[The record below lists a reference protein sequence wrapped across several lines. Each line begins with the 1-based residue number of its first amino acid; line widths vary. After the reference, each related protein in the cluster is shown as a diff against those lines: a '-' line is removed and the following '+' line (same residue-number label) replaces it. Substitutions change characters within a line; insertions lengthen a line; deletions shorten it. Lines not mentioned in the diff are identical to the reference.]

1 MSKETISRER
11 LEAPPGTIYAETILE
26 PSHLFMLEHYF
37 SPLAS
42 TNKAWTVMLV
52 ETGIVDEDRG
62 AALIDAILDLEAAG
76 PEAIGDFVPRY
87 EYFYSHVEWFLTERI
102 GEEIAGEIN
111 IARTRPEPLTRL
123 LLRSRLLDLCD
134 ALDGFCGN
142 LLTLGEREADTVMPQ
157 WTHFQPAQISTLGH
171 YLVGIENLLARDFDR
186 LRAAYR
192 TTNRCTL
199 GCGALAGTSYPID
212 RQLVSD
218 LLGFDGF
225 QENTIDC
232 VAAADYVLETATATA
247 GLMVSLSRLCQDL
260 WIWHTEEFG
269 FIEIGDD
276 YAGSSSMMPQKKN
289 AYVFE
294 FVRARAAHA
303 IGDAVAA
310 LGTLRAANFQ
320 DLKDVEEEVVTP
332 VVRSLDEAARAL
344 RLLDGS
350 IRSMQIN
357 RELMLEHASRSFA
370 TATELAAA
378 IHRRGG
384 LSYRTAHRVVA
395 NLVLRASRL
404 RRDARTVDLAL
415 LNESARDLLGHELE
429 IDEDTFRKALD
440 PVAFVAAH
448 AVTGGPAPDAVRE
461 SVASARAT
469 LDERKRAVEDDRAA
483 LADAA
488 AELAA
493 RVARLRE
500 RVAAE

>member
-42 TNKAWTVMLV
+42 ANKAWTVMLV
-52 ETGIVDEDRG
+52 ETGIVDEERG
-62 AALIDAILDLEAAG
+62 AALLDAILDLEAAG
-76 PEAIGDFVPRY
+76 PAAIGDFDPRY
-87 EYFYSHVEWFLTERI
+87 EYFYSHVERFLTERV

-134 ALDGFCGN
+134 ALAGFCGN
-142 LLTLGEREADTVMPQ
+142 LLTLAEREADTVMPQ

-171 YLVGIENLLARDFDR
+171 YLVAIENLLARDFDR

-269 FIEIGDD
+269 FIELGDA

-303 IGDAVAA
+303 IGDAGAA

-350 IRSMQIN
+350 IPSMQIN
-357 RELMLEHASRSFA
+357 RELMLERASRSFA

-384 LSYRTAHRVVA
+384 LSCRTAHRVVA

-404 RRDARTVDLAL
+404 GRDARNVDLAL

-429 IDEDTFRKALD
+429 IDEDTFRNALD

-448 AVTGGPAPDAVRE
+448 AVTGGPAANAVRE

-500 RVAAE
+500 RVALE

>member
-1 MSKETISRER
+1 
-11 LEAPPGTIYAETILE
+11 
-26 PSHLFMLEHYF
+26 
-37 SPLAS
+37 
-42 TNKAWTVMLV
+42 
-52 ETGIVDEDRG
+52 
-62 AALIDAILDLEAAG
+62 
-76 PEAIGDFVPRY
+76 
-87 EYFYSHVEWFLTERI
+87 
-102 GEEIAGEIN
+102 
-111 IARTRPEPLTRL
+111 
-123 LLRSRLLDLCD
+123 
-134 ALDGFCGN
+134 
-142 LLTLGEREADTVMPQ
+142 
-157 WTHFQPAQISTLGH
+157 
-171 YLVGIENLLARDFDR
+171 
-186 LRAAYR
+186 
-192 TTNRCTL
+192 
-199 GCGALAGTSYPID
+199 
-212 RQLVSD
+212 
-218 LLGFDGF
+218 
-225 QENTIDC
+225 
-232 VAAADYVLETATATA
+232 
-247 GLMVSLSRLCQDL
+247 MVSLSRLCQDL

-294 FVRARAAHA
+294 FVRARAALA
-303 IGDAVAA
+303 IGDAAAA

-357 RELMLEHASRSFA
+357 RELMLERARRSFA

-395 NLVLRASRL
+395 NLVLRASR
-404 RRDARTVDLAL
+404 RGRDARNVELAL

-448 AVTGGPAPDAVRE
+448 AVTGGPAPNAVRE
-461 SVASARAT
+461 SVASAHAT

>member
-1 MSKETISRER
+1 MSKDMISRER

-62 AALIDAILDLEAAG
+62 AALLDAILDLESAG
-76 PEAIGDFVPRY
+76 PEAIGDFDPRY
-87 EYFYSHVEWFLTERI
+87 EYFYSHVERFLTERV

-134 ALDGFCGN
+134 ALAGFCGN
-142 LLTLGEREADTVMPQ
+142 LLRLAERESDTVMPQ
-157 WTHFQPAQISTLGH
+157 WTHFQSAQISTLGH
-171 YLVGIENLLARDFDR
+171 YLVGIENLLARDFVR

-260 WIWHTEEFG
+260 WTWHTEEFG
-269 FIEIGDD
+269 FIEIGDE

-294 FVRARAAHA
+294 YVRARAAHA
-303 IGDAVAA
+303 IGDAAAA

-357 RELMLEHASRSFA
+357 RELMLERASRSFA
-370 TATELAAA
+370 TATELVAA
-378 IHRRGG
+378 IHRRGR

-404 RRDARTVDLAL
+404 GRDARNVDLAL

-448 AVTGGPAPDAVRE
+448 AVTGGPAPNAVRE
-461 SVASARAT
+461 AIASARAT

>member
-11 LEAPPGTIYAETILE
+11 LEAPPGTIYAETVLE

-62 AALIDAILDLEAAG
+62 AALLDAILDLEAAG
-76 PEAIGDFVPRY
+76 PEAIGDFDPRY
-87 EYFYSHVEWFLTERI
+87 EYFYSHFERFLTERI

-123 LLRSRLLDLCD
+123 LLRSRLLGLCD
-134 ALDGFCGN
+134 ALAGFCGN
-142 LLTLGEREADTVMPQ
+142 LLTLAEREADTVMPQ

-199 GCGALAGTSYPID
+199 
-212 RQLVSD
+212 
-218 LLGFDGF
+218 
-225 QENTIDC
+225 DC

-303 IGDAVAA
+303 IGDAAAA

-357 RELMLEHASRSFA
+357 RELMLEHAGRSFA

-378 IHRRGG
+378 IHRRSG

-404 RRDARTVDLAL
+404 GRDARNVDLAL

-448 AVTGGPAPDAVRE
+448 AVTGGPAPNAVRE

-469 LDERKRAVEDDRAA
+469 LDERKRAVEDDR
-483 LADAA
+483 
-488 AELAA
+488 
-493 RVARLRE
+493 
-500 RVAAE
+500 

>member
-1 MSKETISRER
+1 MSKDTISRER

-52 ETGIVDEDRG
+52 ETGIVDEARG
-62 AALIDAILDLEAAG
+62 AALLDALLELEAAG
-76 PEAIGDFVPRY
+76 PAAIGDFDPRY
-87 EYFYSHVEWFLTERI
+87 EYFYSHVERFLTERV

-123 LLRSRLLDLCD
+123 LLRSRLLDLGD
-134 ALDGFCGN
+134 ALAGYCGN
-142 LLTLGEREADTVMPQ
+142 LLTLAEREADTVMPQ

-171 YLVGIENLLARDFDR
+171 YLVAIENLLARDFDR

-212 RQLVSD
+212 RQVVSD
-218 LLGFDGF
+218 LLGFDGL

-269 FIEIGDD
+269 FIELGDE

-303 IGDAVAA
+303 IGDAAA
-310 LGTLRAANFQ
+310 SLGTLHAANFQ

-332 VVRSLDEAARAL
+332 VVRSLDEAARVL

-357 RELMLEHASRSFA
+357 RELMLERAGRSFA
-370 TATELAAA
+370 TATELTAA

-404 RRDARTVDLAL
+404 GRDARNVDLAL

-448 AVTGGPAPDAVRE
+448 AVTGGPAPNAGRE
-461 SVASARAT
+461 SVASARVT
-469 LDERKRAVEDDRAA
+469 LDERKRAIEDDRAA

-488 AELAA
+488 AELAG

>member
-1 MSKETISRER
+1 MSKDTISRER

-37 SPLAS
+37 LPLAS

-52 ETGIVDEDRG
+52 ETGIVDEARG
-62 AALIDAILDLEAAG
+62 AALLDALLDLEAAG
-76 PEAIGDFVPRY
+76 PAAIGDFDPRY
-87 EYFYSHVEWFLTERI
+87 EYFYSHVERFLTERV

-134 ALDGFCGN
+134 ALAGFCED
-142 LLTLGEREADTVMPQ
+142 LLTLAEREADTVMPQ

-218 LLGFDGF
+218 LLGFDGL
-225 QENTIDC
+225 QENAIDC

-269 FIEIGDD
+269 FIELGDE

-303 IGDAVAA
+303 IGDAAAA

-350 IRSMQIN
+350 TRSMQSN
-357 RELMLEHASRSFA
+357 RELMLDRAGRSFA

-404 RRDARTVDLAL
+404 GRDARNVDLAL

-429 IDEDTFRKALD
+429 IDEATLRKALD

-448 AVTGGPAPDAVRE
+448 AVTGGPAPNAVRE

-469 LDERKRAVEDDRAA
+469 LDERKRAVEDDHAA

-488 AELAA
+488 AELAG

>member
-62 AALIDAILDLEAAG
+62 AALLDAILDLEAAG
-76 PEAIGDFVPRY
+76 PEAIGDFDPRY
-87 EYFYSHVEWFLTERI
+87 EYFYSHVERFLTERI

-134 ALDGFCGN
+134 ALAGFCGN
-142 LLTLGEREADTVMPQ
+142 LLTLAEREADTVMPQ

-171 YLVGIENLLARDFDR
+171 YLVGIEHLLARDFDR

-303 IGDAVAA
+303 IGDAAAA
-310 LGTLRAANFQ
+310 LGTLYAANFQ

-350 IRSMQIN
+350 IDADQP
-357 RELMLEHASRSFA
+357 
-370 TATELAAA
+370 
-378 IHRRGG
+378 
-384 LSYRTAHRVVA
+384 
-395 NLVLRASRL
+395 RA
-404 RRDARTVDLAL
+404 DAR
-415 LNESARDLLGHELE
+415 ARKPELC
-429 IDEDTFRKALD
+429 
-440 PVAFVAAH
+440 H
-448 AVTGGPAPDAVRE
+448 G
-461 SVASARAT
+461 
-469 LDERKRAVEDDRAA
+469 DRACRGYPSSGQPLLSHCA
-483 LADAA
+483 PGRRKPRAPRLAWEGRAQRRPRA
-488 AELAA
+488 FERFCA
-493 RVARLRE
+493 RPARPRPRDRRRHVPE
-500 RVAAE
+500 GARPRRVCRRACRDGRTRPQRCT

>member
-1 MSKETISRER
+1 MSKDTISRER

-62 AALIDAILDLEAAG
+62 AALLDAILDLEAAG
-76 PEAIGDFVPRY
+76 PEAIGDFDPRY
-87 EYFYSHVEWFLTERI
+87 EYLYSHVERFLTERV

-123 LLRSRLLDLCD
+123 LLRSRLLDLSD
-134 ALDGFCGN
+134 ALAGFCGS
-142 LLTLGEREADTVMPQ
+142 LLTLAEREADTVMPQ

-260 WIWHTEEFG
+260 WIWHTEEFR
-269 FIEIGDD
+269 FIELGDE

-294 FVRARAAHA
+294 YVRARAAHA
-303 IGDAVAA
+303 IGDAAAA

-357 RELMLEHASRSFA
+357 RELMLERASRSFA

-404 RRDARTVDLAL
+404 ETDARNVNLAL
-415 LNESARDLLGHELE
+415 LNESARGLLGHELE

-440 PVAFVAAH
+440 PVAFIAAH
-448 AVTGGPAPDAVRE
+448 AVTGGPAPNAVRE

-483 LADAA
+483 RAEAA

-493 RVARLRE
+493 RAARLRG
-500 RVAAE
+500 RVAPQ

>member
-1 MSKETISRER
+1 
-11 LEAPPGTIYAETILE
+11 
-26 PSHLFMLEHYF
+26 
-37 SPLAS
+37 
-42 TNKAWTVMLV
+42 
-52 ETGIVDEDRG
+52 
-62 AALIDAILDLEAAG
+62 
-76 PEAIGDFVPRY
+76 
-87 EYFYSHVEWFLTERI
+87 
-102 GEEIAGEIN
+102 
-111 IARTRPEPLTRL
+111 
-123 LLRSRLLDLCD
+123 
-134 ALDGFCGN
+134 
-142 LLTLGEREADTVMPQ
+142 
-157 WTHFQPAQISTLGH
+157 
-171 YLVGIENLLARDFDR
+171 LARDFDR

-232 VAAADYVLETATATA
+232 VAAADYVVETATTTA

-269 FIEIGDD
+269 LIEIGDD

-303 IGDAVAA
+303 IGHAVAA

-320 DLKDVEEEVVTP
+320 DLKYVEEEVVTP
-332 VVRSLDEAARAL
+332 VVHSLDDAARAL
-344 RLLDGS
+344 RVLDGS

-461 SVASARAT
+461 SVASARET
-469 LDERKRAVEDDRAA
+469 LDERKRAVENDRAA

>member
-62 AALIDAILDLEAAG
+62 VALLDAILDLEAAG
-76 PEAIGDFVPRY
+76 AEAIGDFDPRY
-87 EYFYSHVEWFLTERI
+87 EYFYSHVERFLTERI

-134 ALDGFCGN
+134 ALAGFCAM
-142 LLTLGEREADTVMPQ
+142 LLTLAEREADTVMPQ

-171 YLVGIENLLARDFDR
+171 YLV
-186 LRAAYR
+186 
-192 TTNRCTL
+192 
-199 GCGALAGTSYPID
+199 
-212 RQLVSD
+212 
-218 LLGFDGF
+218 GFDGF

-303 IGDAVAA
+303 IGDAAAA

-404 RRDARTVDLAL
+404 GRDARNVDLAL
-415 LNESARDLLGHELE
+415 LNESARSLLRHELE

-448 AVTGGPAPDAVRE
+448 AVTGGPAPNAVRE
-461 SVASARAT
+461 SVASTRAA

-483 LADAA
+483 LADAT

>member
-1 MSKETISRER
+1 
-11 LEAPPGTIYAETILE
+11 
-26 PSHLFMLEHYF
+26 
-37 SPLAS
+37 
-42 TNKAWTVMLV
+42 
-52 ETGIVDEDRG
+52 
-62 AALIDAILDLEAAG
+62 
-76 PEAIGDFVPRY
+76 
-87 EYFYSHVEWFLTERI
+87 
-102 GEEIAGEIN
+102 
-111 IARTRPEPLTRL
+111 
-123 LLRSRLLDLCD
+123 
-134 ALDGFCGN
+134 
-142 LLTLGEREADTVMPQ
+142 LTLAEREADAVMPQ

-212 RQLVSD
+212 RQFVSD
-218 LLGFDGF
+218 LLGFDEV

-247 GLMVSLSRLCQDL
+247 GLMVSLSRFCQDL

-303 IGDAVAA
+303 IGDAAAA

-350 IRSMQIN
+350 IRSMQVD

-378 IHRRGG
+378 IHRRGS

-404 RRDARTVDLAL
+404 GRDARNVDLAF
-415 LNESARDLLGHELE
+415 LNDSARDLLGHDLE
-429 IDEDTFRKALD
+429 IDEDTFRNALD

-448 AVTGGPAPDAVRE
+448 AVTGGPAPNAVRE

-500 RVAAE
+500 RVAAV

>member
-52 ETGIVDEDRG
+52 ETGIVDEDTG
-62 AALIDAILDLEAAG
+62 ATLLDAMLELEAAG
-76 PEAIGDFVPRY
+76 PEAIGDFDPRY
-87 EYFYSHVEWFLTERI
+87 EYFYSHVERFLTERI
-102 GEEIAGEIN
+102 GEEIAGELN

-134 ALDGFCGN
+134 ALAGFCAI
-142 LLTLGEREADTVMPQ
+142 LLTLAEREANTVMPQ

-269 FIEIGDD
+269 LIEIGDD

-303 IGDAVAA
+303 IGDAAAA
-310 LGTLRAANFQ
+310 LGTLCAANFQ

-350 IRSMQIN
+350 IRSTQIN
-357 RELMLEHASRSFA
+357 RELMLEHARRSFA

-378 IHRRGG
+378 IHRRGS

-404 RRDARTVDLAL
+404 GRDARNVELAL
-415 LNESARDLLGHELE
+415 LNESARDLLGHDLE
-429 IDEDTFRKALD
+429 IDEDTLRKALD
-440 PVAFVAAH
+440 PVKFVAAH
-448 AVTGGPAPDAVRE
+448 AVTGGPAPNAVRE
-461 SVASARAT
+461 SVASARAM

-483 LADAA
+483 LANAA

>member
-26 PSHLFMLEHYF
+26 PSHFFMLEHYF

-62 AALIDAILDLEAAG
+62 AALLDAILDLEAAG

-87 EYFYSHVEWFLTERI
+87 EYFYSHVERFLTERI
-102 GEEIAGEIN
+102 GEGIAGEIN

-134 ALDGFCGN
+134 ALARFCAM
-142 LLTLGEREADTVMPQ
+142 LLTLAEREADTVMPQ

-218 LLGFDGF
+218 LLGFDGV

-269 FIEIGDD
+269 LIEIGDD

-332 VVRSLDEAARAL
+332 VVRSLAEAARAL

-404 RRDARTVDLAL
+404 GRDARNVDLAL
-415 LNESARDLLGHELE
+415 LNESARELLGHELE
-429 IDEDTFRKALD
+429 IDEDTFRNALD

-448 AVTGGPAPDAVRE
+448 TVTGGPAPNAVRE

>member
-1 MSKETISRER
+1 MSKDTISRER

-52 ETGIVDEDRG
+52 ETGIVAEDRG
-62 AALIDAILDLEAAG
+62 AALPNAILDLEAAG
-76 PEAIGDFVPRY
+76 PEAIGDFDPRD
-87 EYFYSHVEWFLTERI
+87 EYFYSHVERVLTERV

-134 ALDGFCGN
+134 ALAGFCGN
-142 LLTLGEREADTVMPQ
+142 LLTLAEREADTVMPQ

-171 YLVGIENLLARDFDR
+171 HLVGIENLLARDFDR

-269 FIEIGDD
+269 LIEVGDE

-303 IGDAVAA
+303 IGDAAAA

-357 RELMLEHASRSFA
+357 RELMLERARRSFA

-404 RRDARTVDLAL
+404 GRDARDIDLAL

-429 IDEDTFRKALD
+429 IDEDRFRTALD

-488 AELAA
+488 ADLAA

>member
-1 MSKETISRER
+1 MSKDTISRER

-62 AALIDAILDLEAAG
+62 AALLDAILDLEAAG
-76 PEAIGDFVPRY
+76 PEAIGDFDPRY
-87 EYFYSHVEWFLTERI
+87 EYFYSHVERFLTERI

-134 ALDGFCGN
+134 ALAGFCGN
-142 LLTLGEREADTVMPQ
+142 LLTLAEREADTVMPQ

-303 IGDAVAA
+303 IGDAAAA

-332 VVRSLDEAARAL
+332 VVRSLRRSGSGTAASRRIDPIDADQPRADARARKPEL
-344 RLLDGS
+344 RHGD
-350 IRSMQIN
+350 R
-357 RELMLEHASRSFA
+357 A
-370 TATELAAA
+370 
-378 IHRRGG
+378 RRGYPPTG
-384 LSYRTAHRVVA
+384 RPLLSHCAPGRRKPRAPRLASWEGRARHRP
-395 NLVLRASRL
+395 RAFERVG
-404 RRDARTVDLAL
+404 ARPARPR
-415 LNESARDLLGHELE
+415 ARDRRRH
-429 IDEDTFRKALD
+429 
-440 PVAFVAAH
+440 V
-448 AVTGGPAPDAVRE
+448 PDG
-461 SVASARAT
+461 ARP
-469 LDERKRAVEDDRAA
+469 RRVCRRACRDGRT
-483 LADAA
+483 
-488 AELAA
+488 
-493 RVARLRE
+493 RPQRCT
-500 RVAAE
+500 